1 MLKLGD
7 EDFTTGRTTFL
18 DRLPADPEATSKIYV
33 KVRPGDLPTTVL
45 AQLDTGSPWSV
56 LDPEIADAAGLFGLP
71 GEPKKL
77 LGRGIIF
84 DGHLIRVPILILA
97 DEGDSLE
104 VDAVVFVSKDWPAG
118 NFVGYAGLLES
129 IRVALDPQANHF
141 YFGAGQR

>member
-1 MLKLGD
+1 MLTLNG
-7 EDFTTGRTTFL
+7 EDFTTGRATFL

-33 KVRPGDLPTTVL
+33 KVRFGNLPTTLL

-56 LDPEIADAAGLFGLP
+56 LDPEVAAAVGLFEQA

-77 LGRGIIF
+77 SGRGYTF
-84 DGHLIRVPILILA
+84 DGHLIRVPVVVLA

-118 NFVGYAGLLES
+118 KNFVEYSGLLES

-141 YFGAGQR
+141 YFGAG